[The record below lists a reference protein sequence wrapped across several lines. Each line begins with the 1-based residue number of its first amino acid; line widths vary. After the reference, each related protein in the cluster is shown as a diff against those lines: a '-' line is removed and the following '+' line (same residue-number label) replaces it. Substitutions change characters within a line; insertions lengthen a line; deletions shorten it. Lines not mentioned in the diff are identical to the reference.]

1 MLRDFLLYFWNMKM
15 NMNMNIKMNLKMNL
29 RYVYATLLLCC
40 VLLTTQSKAQQK
52 PLSIHFTAPTEMFL
66 GETLKLKVQVK
77 HQLTKEQTGNLQFAI
92 YNAETKKSVDGWF
105 LNFFPFQYFTTISNE
120 IFETEFPFTVPN
132 DYKGKFTLELVAKV
146 DTIQDSIRIDIP
158 TFIKQ

>member
-1 MLRDFLLYFWNMKM
+1 MKM
-15 NMNMNIKMNLKMNL
+15 KINL
-29 RYVYATLLLCC
+29 RIVYATLLLCC
-40 VLLTTQSKAQQK
+40 VLLTTQSLAQQK
-52 PLSIHFTAPTEMFL
+52 PLSIHLTAPTQMYL
-66 GETLKLKVQVK
+66 GESIKLKVQVK

-105 LNFFPFQYFTTISNE
+105 LNFFPFQYFTTIKNE

-146 DTIQDSIRIDIP
+146 DSIQDSIRIDIP

>member
-1 MLRDFLLYFWNMKM
+1 MKM
-15 NMNMNIKMNLKMNL
+15 TLKMHFRFL
-29 RYVYATLLLCC
+29 YTPLLLCC
-40 VLLTTQSKAQQK
+40 IVLTTQSKAQQK
-52 PLSIHFTAPTEMFL
+52 PLSIHFTAPSQMYL
-66 GETLKLKVQVK
+66 GETIKLKVQVN
-77 HQLTKEQTGNLQFAI
+77 HQLNQEKTGHLQFAL
-92 YNAETKKSVDGWF
+92 YNAATKKSVDGWF

>member
-1 MLRDFLLYFWNMKM
+1 
-15 NMNMNIKMNLKMNL
+15 MNL
-29 RYVYATLLLCC
+29 RFVYATLILCC
-40 VLLTTQSKAQQK
+40 VLLTTQSFAQQK
-52 PLSIHFTAPTEMFL
+52 SLSIHLTAPTQMFL

-77 HQLTKEQTGNLQFAI
+77 HQLTKEQTGTIQFAL

>member
-15 NMNMNIKMNLKMNL
+15 KINL
-29 RYVYATLLLCC
+29 RIVYATLLLCC
-40 VLLTTQSKAQQK
+40 VLLTTQSLAQQK
-52 PLSIHFTAPTEMFL
+52 PLSIHFTAPTAMFL

-77 HQLTKEQTGNLQFAI
+77 HQLTKEQTGTLQFAL

-132 DYKGKFTLELVAKV
+132 DYKGKFSIELVAIV
-146 DTIQDSIRIDIP
+146 DSIKDSIRIDIP

>member
-1 MLRDFLLYFWNMKM
+1 
-15 NMNMNIKMNLKMNL
+15 MNL
-29 RYVYATLLLCC
+29 RFVYAILFCC
-40 VLLTTQSKAQQK
+40 IFFAKLSNAQQK
-52 PLSIHFTAPTEMFL
+52 PLSIHFTSPSQMFL
-66 GETLKLKVQVK
+66 GETMKLKVQVK
-77 HQLTKEQTGNLQFAI
+77 HQLTKEQTGHLEFAI

-158 TFIKQ
+158 TYIKQ

>member
-1 MLRDFLLYFWNMKM
+1 MNFHFLYT
-15 NMNMNIKMNLKMNL
+15 
-29 RYVYATLLLCC
+29 TLLLCC
-40 VLLTTQSKAQQK
+40 IVLTTQSKAQQK
-52 PLSIHFTAPTEMFL
+52 PLSIHFTAPSQMFL
-66 GETLKLKVQVK
+66 GETIKLKVQVK
-77 HQLTKEQTGNLQFAI
+77 HQLNQEKTGHLQFAI
-92 YNAETKKSVDGWF
+92 FNTATKKSVDGWF

-146 DTIQDSIRIDIP
+146 DSIQDSIRIDIP

>member
-1 MLRDFLLYFWNMKM
+1 MKMNMKM
-15 NMNMNIKMNLKMNL
+15 NLCFI
-29 RYVYATLLLCC
+29 YATLFLCC
-40 VLLTTQSKAQQK
+40 VLLSTQSQAQQK
-52 PLSIHFTAPTEMFL
+52 PLSIHFAAPTQLFL
-66 GETLKLKVQVK
+66 GESVKLKVQVK
-77 HQLTKEQTGNLQFAI
+77 HQLNQEKTGTLQFAL
-92 YNAETKKSVDGWF
+92 YNADTKKSVDGWF
-105 LNFFPFQYFTTISNE
+105 LNFFPFQYFTTIKNE

>member
-1 MLRDFLLYFWNMKM
+1 M
-15 NMNMNIKMNLKMNL
+15 NQSF
-29 RYVYATLLLCC
+29 VYATLLLCC
-40 VLLTTQSKAQQK
+40 VLLTTQSFAQQK
-52 PLSIHFTAPTEMFL
+52 PLSIHFTAPTAMFL

-92 YNAETKKSVDGWF
+92 FNAETKKSVDGWF
-105 LNFFPFQYFTTISNE
+105 LNFFPFQYFTTIANE

>member
-15 NMNMNIKMNLKMNL
+15 KINL
-29 RYVYATLLLCC
+29 RIVYATLLLCC
-40 VLLTTQSKAQQK
+40 VLLSTQSLAQQK
-52 PLSIHFTAPTEMFL
+52 PLSIHFTAPTEMYL

-77 HQLTKEQTGNLQFAI
+77 HQLTKEQTGTLQFAL

-105 LNFFPFQYFTTISNE
+105 LNFFPFQYFTTIKNE

-132 DYKGKFTLELVAKV
+132 DYKGKFSIELVAKV
-146 DTIQDSIRIDIP
+146 DSIQDSIRIDIP

>member
-15 NMNMNIKMNLKMNL
+15 NKKMNL
-29 RYVYATLLLCC
+29 RFVYATLLLCC
-40 VLLTTQSKAQQK
+40 VLLTTQSLAQQK
-52 PLSIHFTAPTEMFL
+52 PLSIHFTAPTSMFL

-77 HQLTKEQTGNLQFAI
+77 HQLTKEQTGTLQFAL
-92 YNAETKKSVDGWF
+92 YNTETKKSVDGWF

-132 DYKGKFTLELVAKV
+132 DYKGKFSIELVAKV
-146 DTIQDSIRIDIP
+146 DSIKDSIRIDIP

>member
-1 MLRDFLLYFWNMKM
+1 M
-15 NMNMNIKMNLKMNL
+15 NLKMNIKMNL
-29 RYVYATLLLCC
+29 RFVYATLLLCC
-40 VLLTTQSKAQQK
+40 VLLTTQSLAQQK
-52 PLSIHFTAPTEMFL
+52 PLSIHFTAPTAMFL

-77 HQLTKEQTGNLQFAI
+77 HQLTKEQTGTLQFAL

-132 DYKGKFTLELVAKV
+132 DYKGKFSIELVAKV
-146 DTIQDSIRIDIP
+146 DSIKDSIRIDIP
-158 TFIKQ
+158 TYIKQ